1 MNRMLRITT
10 FLAALVALAIAAP
23 LAQAD
28 PPQLQ
33 QQATNGRTVPLDGW
47 APFALSGGYDAV
59 ARDGHLPSNAATQL
73 PNFNIYGAETATLAP
88 ASDSRDGWQGKYIV
102 GGEVVTAGQQDA
114 NPLPNFNIYGAESA
128 VTGSTSSSTHPDN
141 RSRFVPADTTVQTR
155 APQSGSEINWSDAG
169 YGFGAGLL
177 LAVLIGGA
185 VVMSGRAGRGLAHS

>member
-28 PPQLQ
+28 PPQLEQ
-33 QQATNGRTVPLDGW
+33 HATNSAKSVPLDGW
-47 APFALSGGYDAV
+47 APFALSGGYDAKVAV
-59 ARDGHLPSNAATQL
+59 ARDGHLPSSADSQL
-73 PNFNIYGAETATLAP
+73 PNFNIYGSTYAVTDGPVPLAGPAPWVGQYYASGDAP
-88 ASDSRDGWQGKYIV
+88 AAFDIYGRDLVQTSVRDGHI
-102 GGEVVTAGQQDA
+102 
-114 NPLPNFNIYGAESA
+114 P
-128 VTGSTSSSTHPDN
+128 STPQ
-141 RSRFVPADTTVQTR
+141 DTTVQTR
-155 APQSGSEINWSDAG
+155 APQSGSDIKWSDAG